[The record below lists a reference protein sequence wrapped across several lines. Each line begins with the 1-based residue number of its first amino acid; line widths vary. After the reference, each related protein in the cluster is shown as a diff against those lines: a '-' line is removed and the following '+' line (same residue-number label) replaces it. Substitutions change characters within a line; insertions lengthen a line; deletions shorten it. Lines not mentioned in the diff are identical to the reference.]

1 MDDQNNKIKIFCIE
15 DTHRKAFPPFPVYT
29 RNSFIFCQDM
39 SCDYIIVVAVRIISS
54 STLNFYLR
62 MAGTAIKTTL
72 SAHRKIV
79 RFFPFNS

>member
-1 MDDQNNKIKIFCIE
+1 
-15 DTHRKAFPPFPVYT
+15 
-29 RNSFIFCQDM
+29 M

-79 RFFPFNS
+79 RFFLLILKRNQKIINLQPPQHYKSEKENSLELVELPP